1 MICEISVL
9 GATQEM
15 EKKKKANRKSW
26 RDWLCKRRNP
36 MDVLRPRTFVATI
49 FGVQWFFF
57 VKPDPDSAIAP
68 LLMAANNIFMA
79 QGFRL

>member
-36 MDVLRPRTFVATI
+36 MDVLRPRTFVAT
-49 FGVQWFFF
+49 FFVCNVFF